1 MTGLL
6 VDVGRQL
13 AERWV
18 SVLVLPGLLLTGEL
32 AVGLLV
38 GQGDALSADR
48 LVREATD
55 AARRVQEQGGAAV
68 ALAALALLLAAGALG
83 LAAQGAGRL
92 VRAAWLGD
100 WPWWARSP
108 RERLAR
114 RRLRR
119 WQERHAEA
127 AAAAGAG
134 RDPSPAA
141 RRRNRISLA
150 PPVRPTWMGDRL
162 AGADV
167 RVFAEYE
174 LDLASCWPRL
184 WLVLPSEVREE
195 LRTASG
201 ALDASTVLAGWAVLY
216 ALGGALWWPSAVA
229 AVCVWS
235 TAWVR
240 GRGAVATFADLIE
253 SAVDLH
259 GAALGAALGLGPAGA
274 PAADAAA
281 AAPVPL
287 TPELGAEITARCRKG
302 A

>member
-13 AERWV
+13 AERWI

-48 LVREATD
+48 LVHEATD
-55 AARRVQEQGGAAV
+55 AARRVQDEGGAAV
-68 ALAALALLLAAGALG
+68 ALAVLALLLAAGALG
-83 LAAQGAGRL
+83 LAAQGVGRL

-100 WPWWARSP
+100 WPRWAQAP
-108 RERLAR
+108 RDRLAD
-114 RRLRR
+114 RRLQR
-119 WQERHAEA
+119 WRDHHAEVA
-127 AAAAGAG
+127 AAVGAG
-134 RDPSPAA
+134 RDPSQAA
-141 RRRNRISLA
+141 GRRNRISLA

-167 RVFAEYE
+167 RVFAEYD
-174 LDLASCWPRL
+174 LDLAACWPRL
-184 WLVLPSEVREE
+184 WLVLPADVREE

-201 ALDASTVLAGWAVLY
+201 ALDMSTVLAGWAVLY

-253 SAVDLH
+253 STVDLH
-259 GAALGAALGLGPAGA
+259 GAALGAALGLGA
-274 PAADAAA
+274 PG
-281 AAPVPL
+281 L
-287 TPELGAEITARCRKG
+287 LGPELGAEITARCRKG

>member
-13 AERWV
+13 AERWLA
-18 SVLVLPGLLLTGEL
+18 VLVLPGLLLAGEV

-38 GQGDALSADR
+38 GQGDALSTGR
-48 LVREATD
+48 LVHEATGV
-55 AARRVQEQGGAAV
+55 ARRFQHEGGAAM
-68 ALAALALLLAAGALG
+68 ALAALAVLLAAGAFG

-92 VRAAWLGD
+92 VQAAWLGD
-100 WPWWARSP
+100 WPWWAGPLRA
-108 RERLAR
+108 RLAE

-119 WQERHAEA
+119 WHAHHTEVVA
-127 AAAAGAG
+127 AAEAG
-134 RDPSPAA
+134 RDPSGPA

-167 RVFAEYE
+167 RVHAEYD
-174 LDLASCWPRL
+174 LDLAACWPRL
-184 WLVLPSEVREE
+184 WLVLPDDVRAE

-201 ALDASTVLAGWAVLY
+201 ALGASSVLAGWAVLY
-216 ALGGALWWPSAVA
+216 AIGGALWWPSAVA
-229 AVCVWS
+229 AGCVWA

-240 GRGAVATFADLIE
+240 GRRAVATFADLIE
-253 SAVDLH
+253 STVDLH
-259 GAALGAALGLGPAGA
+259 GAALGAALGLDGA
-274 PAADAAA
+274 A
-281 AAPVPL
+281 VL